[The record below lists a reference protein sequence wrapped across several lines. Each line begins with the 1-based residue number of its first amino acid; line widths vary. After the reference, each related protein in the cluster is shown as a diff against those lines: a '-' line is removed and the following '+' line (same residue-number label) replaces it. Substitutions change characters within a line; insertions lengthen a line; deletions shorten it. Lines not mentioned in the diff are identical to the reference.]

1 MEGVFLTHGNTFLFN
16 DCTDEFPVSNSD
28 IYVSHSK
35 RFPVRIIKHIKRM
48 DRY

>member
-28 IYVSHSK
+28 IYVSHSTDNMGI
-35 RFPVRIIKHIKRM
+35 FISESN
-48 DRY
+48 